1 MLPGGCFS
9 HALYGPGCASF
20 SARSQE
26 VELFLAQRKY
36 HESFLQQGGLGVLKG
51 WLEPYSDGTLPN
63 VRVRTAVLKCLQV
76 GGDRRVGPRRAR
88 LAGKGECKCARGH
101 GCA

>member
-1 MLPGGCFS
+1 MLTRS
-9 HALYGPGCASF
+9 HTLPFVAP
-20 SARSQE
+20 SQE

-63 VRVRTAVLKCLQV
+63 VRVRSAVLKCLQV
-76 GGDRRVGPRRAR
+76 GWGPTHGSCDVGV
-88 LAGKGECKCARGH
+88 G
-101 GCA
+101 